1 MEPAKNVEELASG
14 RENLRAVPR
23 FGVDEDAQVLLVEY
37 GTSLCCRIVD
47 LSLGGCRIRTKERFT
62 ARAKARVEVSFKV
75 RGLAFRFCGMTQWTD
90 GRNLAGIRF
99 VDVSTR
105 RREDLAEAIG
115 EIAEKAAAKQ
125 AAEKLAAEQEAA
137 AKLAA
142 EEHAAAP
149 AANAPDAGKQ
159 NESQQQHSTVQMPA
173 IEAQP
178 LHGSRTLFALPWAG
192 GGQRTPT
199 ATIPMA
205 TIKELS
211 GPLGGSATAE
221 RSEAEQRPPRASSGS
236 PQLVA
241 AQRPETPVAS
251 QPPSK
256 PIGRERRAQSRE
268 GVDTSAIIF
277 LVNVASVLTGRILD
291 LSLGGCRIRTDE
303 RFPVGIY
310 TRIETEFRLEGLPFR
325 LGGVIQAIHDQDRR
339 NVGIRFLDM
348 SSRKREQIEQLIE
361 EIEAAKRDQGPG
373 TSHPSEPRPL
383 AGGPG
388 RE

>member
-99 VDVSTR
+99 VDVSAR
-105 RREDLAEAIG
+105 RRDDLAEAIG
-115 EIAEKAAAKQ
+115 EIAEKAAAKE
-125 AAEKLAAEQEAA
+125 AAEKLAAEQE
-137 AKLAA
+137 
-142 EEHAAAP
+142 AAAP

-159 NESQQQHSTVQMPA
+159 NESQQQHSTVQA
-173 IEAQP
+173 QVIEAQP
-178 LHGSRTLFALPWAG
+178 LHDSRTLFALPWAS

-199 ATIPMA
+199 A

-211 GPLGGSATAE
+211 GPLGGSAAAE
-221 RSEAEQRPPRASSGS
+221 RSEAEQRPAGALSGS

-241 AQRPETPVAS
+241 AQKPETPVAS

-256 PIGRERRAQSRE
+256 PNGRERRAQSRE

-277 LVNVASVLTGRILD
+277 LVNVASMLTGRILD
-291 LSLGGCRIRTDE
+291 LSLGGCRIRTDD

-310 TRIETEFRLEGLPFR
+310 TRIEVEFCLDGLPFR
-325 LGGVIQAIHDQDRR
+325 LGGVIQGIHDRHT
-339 NVGIRFLDM
+339 VGIRFLDI
-348 SSRKREQIEQLIE
+348 SSRKREQIEQLME
-361 EIEAAKRDQGPG
+361 EIREKKEPEAKSQGIG
-373 TSHPSEPRPL
+373 N
-383 AGGPG
+383 

>member
-23 FGVDEDAQVLLVEY
+23 FGVDEDAQILLVEY
-37 GTSLCCRIVD
+37 GSTYCCRIVD

-99 VDVSTR
+99 VDVSAR
-105 RREDLAEAIG
+105 RRDDLAEAIG
-115 EIAEKAAAKQ
+115 EIAEKAAAKE
-125 AAEKLAAEQEAA
+125 AAEKLAAEQE
-137 AKLAA
+137 
-142 EEHAAAP
+142 AAAP

-159 NESQQQHSTVQMPA
+159 NESQQHHSTVQAPA
-173 IEAQP
+173 QV
-178 LHGSRTLFALPWAG
+178 LGGGSRTLFALPWAS
-192 GGQRTPT
+192 GGQWTPT
-199 ATIPMA
+199 A

-211 GPLGGSATAE
+211 GPLGGSAAAE
-221 RSEAEQRPPRASSGS
+221 RSEAEQRPAGALSGS

-241 AQRPETPVAS
+241 AKKTETPAAG
-251 QPPSK
+251 QQPSK
-256 PIGRERRAQSRE
+256 SNVRERRAQSRE
-268 GVDTSAIIF
+268 GVDTTAIIF
-277 LVNVASVLTGRILD
+277 LVNVASVLTGRIID

-348 SSRKREQIEQLIE
+348 SSRKREQIEQLID
-361 EIEAAKRDQGPG
+361 EIEEMRTGAKGD
-373 TSHPSEPRPL
+373 
-383 AGGPG
+383 
-388 RE
+388 